1 MEKEKSTKKIHD
13 AQGEKKNSQPRYYET
28 WAELIVDMRFH
39 RIIAGA
45 AIFAFFIILFWSMR
59 VLNRPPVVIRVDQL
73 GNPAIVETR
82 SAQNITPQEIQ
93 NFITYFIDYWR
104 GWDFYKYDDNFTRV
118 FQNMMT
124 QDMAN
129 KCNGFLRDNKVIEK
143 IKQENSRYKITIG
156 EIVIK
161 SNDKNYVVAEVS
173 GTREE
178 GSYTLSSK
186 DKKEIRFMATVVMKI
201 VPRTV
206 SPWGLLAQDYD
217 ERTF

>member
-1 MEKEKSTKKIHD
+1 MEKENSAKKKSSGG
-13 AQGEKKNSQPRYYET
+13 QNSQPRYYET

-39 RIIAGA
+39 RIMAGA

-59 VLNRPPVVIRVDQL
+59 VLSRPPIVIRVDQL
-73 GNPAIVETR
+73 GNPAIVEAKSSQVIT
-82 SAQNITPQEIQ
+82 AQEVQ
-93 NFITYFIDYWR
+93 NFVTYFVEYWR

-156 EIVIK
+156 EIIIK

-178 GSYTLSSK
+178 GSYTSSR
-186 DKKEIRFMATVVMKI
+186 DKREIRFMATVVMKV